1 MPEMNPPLRRFRLFA
16 AALLPAAAIAVAGTS
31 PAQAATS
38 TDHAQFSVTGG
49 TLSFI
54 TAPNL
59 AGVSFGNTTLNGQ
72 AQTVNATMPNYTV
85 NDASG
90 SGSGWNVTTVG
101 NTGVGLSPVF
111 AQYCPNAT
119 CGADT
124 LGYKAGGATLPANSL
139 TLNSTSASFTP
150 VGTTSNVNAPTNTC
164 NSVCNVD
171 ASSAVKVATAASGGG
186 MGEWATTGFTGTSLA
201 LTIPTTAKTLQTNEV
216 YRVDLLWT
224 LNTGP

>member
-1 MPEMNPPLRRFRLFA
+1 MNPSLRRTRLLLAALAPA
-16 AALLPAAAIAVAGTS
+16 AALAVTGAGA
-31 PAQAATS
+31 AQAA
-38 TDHAQFSVTGG
+38 TDHAQFAVTGG
-49 TLSFI
+49 TLSFV

-59 AGVSFGNTTLNGQ
+59 AGVSFGTTTLNGQ

-85 NDASG
+85 NDATG
-90 SGSGWNVTTVG
+90 GALGWNVTVVG

-119 CGADT
+119 CGTDS
-124 LGYKAGGATLPANSL
+124 LGYKPSGATLPANSL

-150 VGTTSNVNAPTNTC
+150 VGTTTNVNAPTNTC
-164 NSVCNVD
+164 NSSCNVD
-171 ASSAVKVATAASGGG
+171 TAAAVKVATAAVAGG

-201 LTIPTTAKTLQTNEV
+201 LTIPTTAKTLQTGEV
-216 YRVDLLWT
+216 YRVDELWT

>member
-1 MPEMNPPLRRFRLFA
+1 LLLAALVPA
-16 AALLPAAAIAVAGTS
+16 AALAVTGAGA
-31 PAQAATS
+31 AQAATS
-38 TDHAQFSVTGG
+38 TDHAQFAITAGA
-49 TLSFI
+49 LSFV

-85 NDASG
+85 NDATG
-90 SGSGWNVTTVG
+90 GALGWNVTVVG

-111 AQYCPNAT
+111 AQYCPVAT
-119 CGADT
+119 CGSDT
-124 LGYKAGGATLPANSL
+124 LGYKPSGATLPANSL

-150 VGTTSNVNAPTNTC
+150 VGTTTSINPPTHSC

-171 ASSAVKVATAASGGG
+171 AGAAVKVATAAVAGG
-186 MGEWATTGFTGTSLA
+186 MGQWATTGFTGTSLA
-201 LTIPTTAKTLQTNEV
+201 LTIPTTAKTLQTGEV
-216 YRVDLLWT
+216 YRVDELWT

>member
-1 MPEMNPPLRRFRLFA
+1 VALAVSGAGA
-16 AALLPAAAIAVAGTS
+16 AH
-31 PAQAATS
+31 AATS
-38 TDHAQFSVTGG
+38 TDHAQFAVTAGA
-49 TLSFI
+49 LSFV

-85 NDASG
+85 NDATG
-90 SGSGWNVTTVG
+90 GALGWNVTVVG

-119 CGADT
+119 CGTDT
-124 LGYKAGGATLPANSL
+124 GPGYIVSGSTLPANSL

-150 VGTTSNVNAPTNTC
+150 VGTTTNVNAPTNTC

-171 ASSAVKVATAASGGG
+171 VAAAVKVASAALAGG
-186 MGEWATTGFTGTSLA
+186 MGQWATTGFTGTSLA
-201 LTIPTTAKTLQTNEV
+201 LTIPTTAKTLKTNEV
-216 YRVDLLWT
+216 YRVDDLWT

>member
-1 MPEMNPPLRRFRLFA
+1 MNPPLRRLRLFA
-16 AALLPAAAIAVAGTS
+16 MAILPAAVIAAAGTTA
-31 PAQAATS
+31 AQAATS
-38 TDHAQFSVTGG
+38 NDHAQFAVTAG
-49 TLSFI
+49 TLSFQ

-85 NDASG
+85 NDATG
-90 SGSGWNVTTVG
+90 SASGWNVTTIG

-111 AQYCPNAT
+111 AQYCPQAT
-119 CGADT
+119 CGTDT
-124 LGYKAGGATLPANSL
+124 LGYKAGGATLPADSL
-139 TLNSTSASFTP
+139 TLNSTGASFTP
-150 VGTTSNVNAPTNTC
+150 VGTTTNTGAPTNQC

-171 ASSAVKVATAASGGG
+171 TAAAVKVASAAAAGG
-186 MGEWATTGFTGTSLA
+186 MGEWATTGFSGTSLA
-201 LTIPTTAKTLQTNEV
+201 LTIPTTAKTLQANEV

>member
-1 MPEMNPPLRRFRLFA
+1 MNPSLRRIRLLVA
-16 AALLPAAAIAVAGTS
+16 TLVPAAAIAVAGAG
-31 PAQAATS
+31 PAAAATS
-38 TDHAQFSVTGG
+38 TDHAQFAVTAG
-49 TLSFI
+49 TLSFV

-85 NDASG
+85 NDATG
-90 SGSGWNVTTVG
+90 GALGWNVTVVG

-111 AQYCPNAT
+111 AQYCPTAT
-119 CGADT
+119 CGTDT
-124 LGYKAGGATLPANSL
+124 LGYKSGGATLAANSL

-150 VGTTSNVNAPTNTC
+150 VGTTTNVNAPTNTC
-164 NSVCNVD
+164 NSFCNVD
-171 ASSAVKVATAASGGG
+171 TAAAVKVASAALLGG

-201 LTIPTTAKTLQTNEV
+201 LTIPTTAKTLQTGEV
-216 YRVDLLWT
+216 YRVDELWT